1 VSIKEYASYFDT
13 IYISLYKYL
22 GASSGAILCGNKEVM
37 GKMEHL
43 VKVHGGSMYRN
54 WTSAAMALQR
64 LEGVESR
71 LQAAIARSKELFTA
85 LNKIPGINITAL
97 KDGTNIYQLTLAK
110 NINGKKLSETLSK
123 QYGIRMGGP
132 DAENGVKI
140 SVNETLLYKDAK
152 YLGKAFEDAVA
163 VSNS

>member
-1 VSIKEYASYFDT
+1 MSVKEYASYFDT

-37 GKMEHL
+37 DKMEHL

-64 LEGVESR
+64 LEGMESR
-71 LQAAIARSKELFTA
+71 LQGAIARSKELFAA
-85 LNKIPGINITAL
+85 LNKITGINITSL
-97 KDGTNIYQLTLAK
+97 KEGTNIYQLTLAK
-110 NINGKKLSETLSK
+110 NIDGKKLSETLSK

-132 DAENGVKI
+132 DAENIVKI
-140 SVNETLLYKDAK
+140 SVNETLLYRDTS
-152 YLGKAFEDAVA
+152 YISKAFTEAMA
-163 VSNS
+163 VSKT